1 MVQYHELLSKTTK
14 TVHLDEIATIESGKR
29 PLIKTNVASGG
40 CETPIIGASTIMG
53 FTNTYLY
60 DESILIIGRVGT
72 HGIVQISKG
81 KSFPSENTLIIS
93 QNIARLYAIFFY
105 VFSAQFV
112 RISSEFFANSD

>member
-1 MVQYHELLSKTTK
+1 MVQYHELLSKTTQK
-14 TVHLDEIATIESGKR
+14 VHLDEIATIESGKR

-60 DESILIIGRVGT
+60 DEPILIIGRVGT

-81 KSFPSENTLIIS
+81 KSFLSENTLIIKS
-93 QNIARLYAIFFY
+93 EYRPTVRNLFLRFLCTVCSHFF
-105 VFSAQFV
+105 
-112 RISSEFFANSD
+112 